1 MLYNLNGTLLN
12 AADIATVSTSQG
24 QRVEYPFVLTVTMR
38 NGQQFAVSYRNE
50 VDRIRDVNRIT
61 RAFNCSVANPVTRDE
76 VESIVEEYIRRVR
89 ADLQPLK
96 KFAKESAE
104 NG

>member
-1 MLYNLNGTLLN
+1 MLYNFNGTLLN
-12 AADIATVSTSQG
+12 VADIVTVTTSKG
-24 QRVEYPFVLTVTMR
+24 QRSEYPFVLTVAMR

-50 VDRIRDVNRIT
+50 VDRIREINEIA
-61 RAFNCSVANPVTRDE
+61 RAFDRSVVNPVTHYE
-76 VESIVEEYIRRVR
+76 VESIVEKYIKKVR

-96 KFAKESAE
+96 KFTKESAE

>member
-1 MLYNLNGTLLN
+1 MLYNFNGTLLN
-12 AADIATVSTSQG
+12 VADIVTVTTSKG
-24 QRVEYPFVLTVTMR
+24 QRSEYPFVLTVAMR

-50 VDRIRDVNRIT
+50 IA
-61 RAFNCSVANPVTRDE
+61 RAFDRSVVNPVTHYE
-76 VESIVEEYIRRVR
+76 VESIVEKYIKKVR

>member
-1 MLYNLNGTLLN
+1 MLYNFNGTLLN
-12 AADIATVSTSQG
+12 VADIVTVTSSKG
-24 QRVEYPFVLTVTMR
+24 QRSEYPFVLTVAMR

-50 VDRIRDVNRIT
+50 VDRIREIHEIA
-61 RAFNCSVANPVTRDE
+61 RAFDSSVVSPVTHYE
-76 VESIVEEYIRRVR
+76 VESIVEKYIKKVR

-96 KFAKESAE
+96 KFAKESGE

>member
-1 MLYNLNGTLLN
+1 MLYNFNGTLLN
-12 AADIATVSTSQG
+12 VADIVTVTTSKG
-24 QRVEYPFVLTVTMR
+24 QRSEYPFVLTVAMR

-50 VDRIRDVNRIT
+50 VDRIREINEIA
-61 RAFNCSVANPVTRDE
+61 RAFDRSVVNPVTHYE
-76 VESIVEEYIRRVR
+76 VESIVEKYIKKV
-89 ADLQPLK
+89 DLQPLK

>member
-1 MLYNLNGTLLN
+1 MLYNFNGTLLN
-12 AADIATVSTSQG
+12 VADIVTVTSSKG
-24 QRVEYPFVLTVTMR
+24 QRSEYPFVLTVAMR

-50 VDRIRDVNRIT
+50 VDRIREIHEIA
-61 RAFNCSVANPVTRDE
+61 RAFDRSVVRPVTHYE
-76 VESIVEEYIRRVR
+76 VESIVEKYIKKVR

-96 KFAKESAE
+96 KFTKESAE

>member
-1 MLYNLNGTLLN
+1 MLYNFNGTLLN
-12 AADIATVSTSQG
+12 VTDIVTVTSSKG
-24 QRVEYPFVLTVTMR
+24 QRSEYPFVLTVAMR

-50 VDRIRDVNRIT
+50 VDRIREIHEIV
-61 RAFNCSVANPVTRDE
+61 RAFDRSVVSPVTHYE
-76 VESIVEEYIRRVR
+76 VESIVEKYIKKVR

>member
-1 MLYNLNGTLLN
+1 MLYNFNGTLLN
-12 AADIATVSTSQG
+12 VADIVTVSTSKQ
-24 QRVEYPFVLTVTMR
+24 QAEYPFVLTVAMR

-50 VDRIRDVNRIT
+50 IDRTREVNEIA
-61 RAFNCSVANPVTRDE
+61 RAFDRSVVNPVTHYE
-76 VESIVEEYIRRVR
+76 VESIVEKYIKRVR

>member
-1 MLYNLNGTLLN
+1 MLYNFNGNLLN
-12 AADIATVSTSQG
+12 VADIVTVTTSKG
-24 QRVEYPFVLTVTMR
+24 QRTDYPFVLTVAMR

-50 VDRIRDVNRIT
+50 VDRRREVNEIA
-61 RAFNCSVANPVTRDE
+61 RAFDCSVISPVTRYE
-76 VESIVEEYIRRVR
+76 VEFIVEKYIKKVR

>member
-1 MLYNLNGTLLN
+1 MLYNFNGTLLN
-12 AADIATVSTSQG
+12 VADIVTVTSSKG
-24 QRVEYPFVLTVTMR
+24 QRSEYPFVLTVAMR
-38 NGQQFAVSYRNE
+38 NGQQFAVCYHNE
-50 VDRIRDVNRIT
+50 IDRIREVNEIA
-61 RAFNCSVANPVTRDE
+61 RAFDRSVVSPVTHYE
-76 VESIVEEYIRRVR
+76 VESIVEKYIKKVR

>member
-1 MLYNLNGTLLN
+1 MLYNFNGTLLN
-12 AADIATVSTSQG
+12 VADIVTVSTSKG
-24 QRVEYPFVLTVTMR
+24 QRAEYPFVLTVAMR
-38 NGQQFAVSYRNE
+38 NGQQFAVSYHNE
-50 VDRIRDVNRIT
+50 IDRIREVNEIA
-61 RAFNCSVANPVTRDE
+61 RAFDRYE
-76 VESIVEEYIRRVR
+76 VESIVEKYIKKVR